1 MEFYPQGQDLWE
13 IVGGSEATE
22 PTAEDTKGV
31 LRKWKINIGKSIF
44 PLKITIKEEM
54 LEHIWDAR
62 TPKKA
67 YETLVACFS
76 KKSKYKTMTS

>member
-31 LRKWKINIGKSIF
+31 LRKWKINIGKAIF

-54 LEHIWDAR
+54 LEHIWDMPEHR
-62 TPKKA
+62 RKLMRLSSPVFQRKA
-67 YETLVACFS
+67 NTKL
-76 KKSKYKTMTS
+76 

>member
-1 MEFYPQGQDLWE
+1 MEFCLQGQDLWE

-31 LRKWKINIGKSIF
+31 LRKWKINIGNAIF
-44 PLKITIKEEM
+44 ALKTTIKEEM
-54 LEHIWDAR
+54 LEHIRDAK
-62 TPKKA
+62 TQKKA
-67 YETLVACFS
+67 WDILVACFS